1 MKWLMITTLVLA
13 VIVAGCTNSIE
24 EPEFSDDIV
33 IQPNDST
40 IFIVDQTGK
49 QWDVTHAV
57 NNYGFIAEDFQFG
70 LGPNA
75 IQPIQNPQFLEP
87 GDPDYPDTT
96 ETFLV
101 IGVDLQADQR
111 AYPINVLSRHEIAN
125 EEIGGEI
132 VAVGY

>member
-1 MKWLMITTLVLA
+1 MKQLMFVMLLCAMIA
-13 VIVAGCTNSIE
+13 SCTNNLE
-24 EPEFSDDIV
+24 DPRLSDDMV
-33 IQPNDST
+33 VEPNDST
-40 IFIVDQTGK
+40 VLIVDRTGK

-57 NNYGFIAEDFQFG
+57 EHYGFVAEDFQFG

-87 GDPDYPDTT
+87 GDPSYPDTT

-101 IGVDLQADQR
+101 IGVNMQADQR
-111 AYPINVLSRHEIAN
+111 AYPIDVLSRHEIAN